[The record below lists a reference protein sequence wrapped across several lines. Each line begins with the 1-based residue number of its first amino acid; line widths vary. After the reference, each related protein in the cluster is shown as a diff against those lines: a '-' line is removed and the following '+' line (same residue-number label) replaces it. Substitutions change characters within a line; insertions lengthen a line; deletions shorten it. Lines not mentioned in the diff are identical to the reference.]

1 MRRPC
6 AACSGFSLLSGLEL
20 LIALVIV
27 TIGALVM
34 GTVSFGL
41 GLVVAPVLLLFVDP
55 QSVVVIVNTII
66 AVLLLAVLLQ
76 TRRHL
81 DLKLVWG
88 MTLGGLVA
96 VPIGV
101 LALDSAS
108 PATLRITIALVILG
122 LAPLTLWNIQLPFFH
137 SRHSAPFVGF
147 LTSLS
152 VATLSIGGPLAAI
165 YVIAQRWPPQVI
177 RATLASYFLLNNI
190 FAFALY
196 ARAGLVHRDTIANIG
211 ILLPG
216 VLVGFGLATLVV
228 RRMDAQ
234 VFRYVALAVIVVGG
248 VLLLGRELT
257 GL

>member
-1 MRRPC
+1 M
-6 AACSGFSLLSGLEL
+6 LSGLEL
-20 LIALVIV
+20 LIALAIV
-27 TIGALVM
+27 TLGALVM

-41 GLVVAPVLLLFVDP
+41 GLVVAPVLLLFVAP
-55 QSVVVIVNTII
+55 QSVVVIVNTLIGI
-66 AVLLLAVLLQ
+66 LLVAVLIQ

-81 DLKLVWG
+81 DLKVVWR

-108 PATLRITIALVILG
+108 PATLRITIGLVILG
-122 LAPLTLWNIQLPFFH
+122 LAPLTLWKVKLPFFH
-137 SRHSAPFVGF
+137 SPSSAPFVGF

-152 VATLSIGGPLAAI
+152 ISALSIGGPLAAI

-177 RATLASYFLLNNI
+177 RATLAFYFLLIDI

-196 ARAGLVHRDTIANIG
+196 ARAGLVDRDTVGNIA

-216 VLVGFGLATLVV
+216 LIAGFGLATLIV

>member
-1 MRRPC
+1 
-6 AACSGFSLLSGLEL
+6 LLSGLEL
-20 LIALVIV
+20 VIALAIV
-27 TIGALVM
+27 TLGALVM

-55 QSVVVIVNTII
+55 QSVVVIVNTLIGI
-66 AVLLLAVLLQ
+66 LLLAVLIQ

-81 DLKLVWG
+81 NLRLVWG

-108 PATLRITIALVILG
+108 PATLRITIGLVILG
-122 LAPLTLWNIQLPFFH
+122 LAPLTLWKVKLPLFH
-137 SRHSAPFVGF
+137 SRFSAPFIGF

-152 VATLSIGGPLAAI
+152 IAALSIGGPLAAI

-177 RATLASYFLLNNI
+177 RATLAFYFLLIDI

-196 ARAGLVHRDTIANIG
+196 ARAGLVDRDTVGNIA
-211 ILLPG
+211 ILLLG
-216 VLVGFGLATLVV
+216 LIVGFGLAALIV

>member
-1 MRRPC
+1 MRRPP
-6 AACSGFSLLSGLEL
+6 AACSECSLLSGLEL
-20 LIALVIV
+20 LVALVIV
-27 TIGALVM
+27 TAGALVM

-55 QSVVVIVNTII
+55 QSVVVIVNTLI
-66 AVLLLAVLLQ
+66 AILLLAVLLQ

-81 DLKLVWG
+81 DLKLVRG
-88 MTLGGLVA
+88 MTLGGMVA

-108 PATLRITIALVILG
+108 PATLRITIGLVILG
-122 LAPLTLWNIQLPFFH
+122 LAPLTLWKVKLPLFH
-137 SRHSAPFVGF
+137 SRFSALFVGF

-152 VATLSIGGPLAAI
+152 IAALSIGGPLAAI
-165 YVIAQRWPPQVI
+165 YVITQRWPPQVI
-177 RATLASYFLLNNI
+177 RATLAFYFLLI
-190 FAFALY
+190 DILAFALY
-196 ARAGLVHRDTIANIG
+196 ARAGLVDRDTVGNIA

-216 VLVGFGLATLVV
+216 LLAGFGLATLIV

-248 VLLLGRELT
+248 VLLLGREIT
-257 GL
+257 GV

>member
-1 MRRPC
+1 
-6 AACSGFSLLSGLEL
+6 LLAGLEL

-27 TIGALVM
+27 TVGALVM

-55 QSVVVIVNTII
+55 QSVVVIVNTLIGI
-66 AVLLLAVLLQ
+66 LLLAVLIQ

-81 DLKLVWG
+81 DLGLVLG

-122 LAPLTLWNIQLPFFH
+122 LAPLTLWNIKLPFFS
-137 SRHSAPFVGF
+137 SRYSAPFVGF

-152 VATLSIGGPLAAI
+152 IAALSIGGPLAAI

-177 RATLASYFLLNNI
+177 RATLASYFLLINI

-196 ARAGLVHRDTIANIG
+196 ARAGLVHRDTLGNIG

-216 VLVGFGLATLVV
+216 LLVGFGLATLVV
-228 RRMDAQ
+228 RRMDAE

-248 VLLLGRELT
+248 VVLLGREIMRL
-257 GL
+257 